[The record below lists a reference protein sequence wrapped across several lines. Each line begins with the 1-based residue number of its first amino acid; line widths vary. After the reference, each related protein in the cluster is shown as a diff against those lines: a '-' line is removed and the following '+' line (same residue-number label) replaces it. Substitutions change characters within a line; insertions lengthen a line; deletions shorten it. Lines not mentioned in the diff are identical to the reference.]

1 MERVVTL
8 SVTLLLLTSPLAQ
21 ADCRTYLGGLTE
33 CSGPRGYQSAQR
45 DYQGGVSDS
54 WDNRGNRATIRHH
67 TGGET
72 SVVAPTGVA
81 PSVSPAPLY
90 GQPSVPGRE
99 GLNVGSRTVPYQ
111 DPFAK

>member
-1 MERVVTL
+1 MKPIRLAVA
-8 SVTLLLLTSPLAQ
+8 SLLILTSSLAQ

-33 CSGPRGYQSAQR
+33 CSGPRGYQSTQR
-45 DYQGGVSDS
+45 DYVGGVSES

-72 SVVAPTGVA
+72 TVVAPTGVA

-90 GQPSVPGRE
+90 GGHGRGE
-99 GLNVGSRTVPYQ
+99 VRVDSNGLKN
-111 DPFAK
+111 